1 MTNNLYQTPHI
12 NTDIFKC
19 AFIDSQGKEITITP
33 QMIRQACDDI
43 DTKHK
48 NYYAEISKPSACK

>member
-1 MTNNLYQTPHI
+1 MTNKPYQTPQI

-19 AFIDSQGKEITITP
+19 AFIDNQGREITITP

-43 DTKHK
+43 DTKQS
-48 NYYAEISKPSACK
+48 NYYAEISKPNACK